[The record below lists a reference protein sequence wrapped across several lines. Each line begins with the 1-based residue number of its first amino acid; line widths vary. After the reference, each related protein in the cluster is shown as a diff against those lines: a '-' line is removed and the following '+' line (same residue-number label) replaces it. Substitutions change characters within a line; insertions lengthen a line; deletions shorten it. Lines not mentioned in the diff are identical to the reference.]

1 VVIWYTL
8 WPFGIAFPFLVC
20 CTNKNLAAS
29 LGKIKWLAK
38 LLQTRKNL
46 GKLWEKN
53 FGKKILGKFWEN
65 FGKKFGEIFLG
76 KIWEKNLGKNNRDDS
91 KGHLDRKL
99 WNVHGES
106 SKCRQRR
113 FSFRRVD
120 LKGEKTT

>member
-1 VVIWYTL
+1 MARKASSNSQK
-8 WPFGIAFPFLVC
+8 FGK
-20 CTNKNLAAS
+20 T
-29 LGKIKWLAK
+29 LGKKF
-38 LLQTRKNL
+38 
-46 GKLWEKN
+46 WEKN
-53 FGKKILGKFWEN
+53 LGKFWEN

-120 LKGEKTT
+120 LKGEKKT